1 MTAGSD
7 VDIHAW
13 HAEMRAMAARICG
26 EAGDPHAVDRL
37 RLDVSDRRLVFS
49 VIDAAACGAS
59 ISGFLSPVR
68 PDRAERAIRQSL
80 NRILRQRARDAAIL
94 AAGDGPDPA
103 WSIDMHVVAFAVL
116 RNAGVNPALV
126 ALHDAGETER
136 GPLHTAAER
145 TDVRIGK
152 VELRAG
158 RASVVTISGRDTHP
172 TEDKVFFYE
181 GTMGGEM
188 HVGVRGVEMPVGM
201 MPGLSGRRL
210 GEIITHPLLD
220 GCETAVVVSAE
231 ANGDILTLRMA
242 DQRRTLCPP
251 PMPADWLEF
260 EWTVPIME

>member
-1 MTAGSD
+1 MTASPHID
-7 VDIHAW
+7 VQSW
-13 HAEMRAMAARICG
+13 HAEMHSLSTRICD

-37 RLDVSDRRLVFS
+37 RLDVCDQRLVFS
-49 VIDAAACGAS
+49 VLDAAACGAS
-59 ISGFLSPVR
+59 ISGFLSPAR
-68 PDRAERAIRQSL
+68 PDRAERMIRQSL

-103 WSIDMHVVAFAVL
+103 WSIDMHAVAFAVL

-126 ALHDAGETER
+126 ALHDPGETEH

-145 TDVRIGK
+145 TDIRIGR

-172 TEDKVFFYE
+172 TEDKIFFYE

-210 GEIITHPLLD
+210 GEIVTHPLLE
-220 GCETAVVVSAE
+220 GCEKAVVVSAE
-231 ANGDILTLRMA
+231 ANDDILTLRMA
-242 DQRRTLCPP
+242 EQRRTLCPP
-251 PMPADWLEF
+251 PVPADWLKF
-260 EWTVPIME
+260 EWTVPFEE